1 MQLSSEKQ
9 TDSTMTWP
17 WEKSYPEHINWHAPI
32 DTRPLYD
39 IFEEN
44 AQKFSKKPC
53 LDFLGKQYTYAE
65 VAELVNKAAKG
76 LKEAGVK
83 KDTKV
88 GLFLPNTPYSI
99 IFFYATLKLGAVVV
113 NFSPLYVRREIVP
126 QINDSDTEYLVTLDL
141 VTLYDKVHDLVGQ
154 TTLKKL
160 VVCSMLDILPFSK
173 GLAYRAL
180 RYGEMAKVDYSD
192 TTISSKDIYD
202 NDGDLPKEKVDPSEV
217 AVLQYTGGT
226 TGIPKGAMLT
236 HANLS
241 ANTMQAEMWC
251 QGLESGNEKM
261 LAVLPLF
268 HVFAMTAVMNVALKI
283 GGEIILMPR
292 FDLKTLLRTIHQ
304 KKPTV
309 FPAVPTI
316 FTAVN
321 HSKSLDSYD
330 LSSLKLCISGGAGL
344 PVTVKRTFEE
354 RTGCKLVEGYGLS
367 ETSPL
372 ATANPFFG
380 ENKEGSIG
388 IPVPGTVIEI
398 HDQDEPGKVLGIG
411 EKGEICVRGPQVM
424 AGYWKRDDE
433 TELCLHDGL
442 LHTGDIGY
450 MDEEGYVYVVDR
462 MKDLI
467 ICGGYNVY
475 PRQVEE
481 AILMHSAI
489 AEAVVI
495 GVPDEYRGQTVKAFM
510 VLKEGQKATEDEINT
525 FLKDKL
531 SPVEQPK
538 AYEFRQ
544 ELPKTMVGKHSKKE
558 LVAEEQKKYEARQ
571 AEKDS

>member
-9 TDSTMTWP
+9 IDNTMTWP
-17 WEKSYPEHINWHAPI
+17 WEKNYPDNVNWHAPI
-32 DTRPLYD
+32 ETGSLYD
-39 IFEEN
+39 IFEESVLKY
-44 AQKFSKKPC
+44 AEKPC
-53 LDFLGKQYTYAE
+53 LDFLGKQYNYKE
-65 VAELVNKAAKG
+65 VGELVDKAAKG
-76 LKEAGVK
+76 LQAQGVQK
-83 KDTKV
+83 GTKV

-99 IFFYATLKLGAVVV
+99 IFYYATLKVGAVVV
-113 NFSPLYVRREIVP
+113 NFSPLYVRREIIP
-126 QINDSDTEYLVTLDL
+126 QINDSTTEFLVTLDL
-141 VTLYDKVHDLVGQ
+141 VTLFDKVHDLVGQ
-154 TTLKKL
+154 TTLKKII
-160 VVCSMLDILPFSK
+160 VCSMIDILPLAK

-180 RYGEMAKVDYSD
+180 RYGEMAKVEYSD
-192 TTISSKDIYD
+192 TIVSSRTIYD
-202 NDGDLPKEKVDPSEV
+202 NDGNSPKAAIDKNDV

-236 HANLS
+236 HANLT
-241 ANTMQAEMWC
+241 ANTLQAEMWC
-251 QGLESGNEKM
+251 QGLQEGNEKM

-292 FDLKTLLRTIHQ
+292 FDLKSLLRTIHQ
-304 KKPTV
+304 KRPTV

-316 FTAVN
+316 FTSIN

-330 LSSLKLCISGGAGL
+330 LSCLKLCISGGAGL
-344 PVTVKRTFEE
+344 PITVKRKFEE

-380 ENKEGSIG
+380 VSKEGSIG
-388 IPVPGTVIEI
+388 IPVPGTIVEI
-398 HDQDEPGKVLGIG
+398 RDQEDPNKVLGVG

-424 AGYWKRDDE
+424 TGYWNRDDE
-433 TELCLHDGL
+433 TELCLRDGL

-450 MDEEGYVYVVDR
+450 MDEEGYFYIVDR

-481 AILMHSAI
+481 AILMHDAI

-510 VLKEGQKATEDEINT
+510 VLKEGQQATEDEINS

-538 AYEFRQ
+538 YYEFRQ

-558 LVAEEQKKYEARQ
+558 LVAEEMKKYEARQ
-571 AEKDS
+571 AEQK

>member
-9 TDSTMTWP
+9 TETMMTWP
-17 WEKSYPEHINWHAPI
+17 WEKNYPENVNWHTPI
-32 DTRPLYD
+32 HTGSLYD
-39 IFEEN
+39 IFEESV
-44 AQKFSKKPC
+44 QKYSTRPC
-53 LDFLGKQYTYAE
+53 LDFLGKEYTYRE
-65 VAELVNKAAKG
+65 VGQFVNKAAKG
-76 LKEAGVK
+76 LKALGVEK
-83 KDTKV
+83 NTKV

-99 IFFYATLKLGAVVV
+99 IFYYAALKIGAVVV
-113 NFSPLYVRREIVP
+113 NFSPLYVRREIIP
-126 QINDSDTEYLVTLDL
+126 QIQDSTTEYLVTLDL
-141 VTLYDKVHDLVGQ
+141 VTLFDKVHDLVGQ
-154 TTLKKL
+154 TCLKKII
-160 VVCSMLDILPFSK
+160 VCSMLDILPLAK
-173 GLAYRAL
+173 GLAYRTL
-180 RYGEMAKVDYSD
+180 RYGDMAKVEYSD
-192 TTISSKDIYD
+192 KIVSSKTIYE
-202 NDGDLPKEKVDPSEV
+202 NDGDIQTVRSVASDL

-226 TGIPKGAMLT
+226 TGIPKGAMLSHGNLT
-236 HANLS
+236 AN
-241 ANTMQAEMWC
+241 AVQAEMWC
-251 QGLESGNEKM
+251 QGLQSGEEKM

-292 FDLKTLLRTIHQ
+292 FDLKSLLRTIHQ

-316 FTAVN
+316 FTAIN

-344 PVTVKRTFEE
+344 PISVKKTFEE
-354 RTGCKLVEGYGLS
+354 KTGCKLVEGYGLS

-380 ENKEGSIG
+380 LCKEGSIG
-388 IPVPGTVIEI
+388 IPVPGTILEI
-398 HDQDEPGKVLGIG
+398 RDQEDPNKVLGIG
-411 EKGEICVRGPQVM
+411 ERGEICVRGPQVM
-424 AGYWKRDDE
+424 SGYWQRDDE
-433 TELCLHDGL
+433 TELCLKDGL
-442 LHTGDIGY
+442 LHTGDVGY
-450 MDEEGYVYVVDR
+450 MDEEGYFYVVDR

-481 AILMHSAI
+481 AILLHPAI

-510 VLKEGQKATEDEINT
+510 VVKEGETVTDQEIDE

-538 AYEFRQ
+538 AYEFRL

-558 LVAEEQKKYEARQ
+558 LVAEEQKKYEARHAAQ
-571 AEKDS
+571 NS